1 MCLFS
6 CSRSYRKLTVV
17 GNTCRQRSD
26 VNENLGVALDMCAIY
41 FVLTGDLLVLFG
53 CEHNLEMWLAVSLEL
68 RNFMYLTLGTRL
80 CV

>member
-1 MCLFS
+1 
-6 CSRSYRKLTVV
+6 
-17 GNTCRQRSD
+17 